1 MKMLLSYYS
10 RIGYSRTL
18 AAILQQELESRGH
31 DVTVEVIKPTKI
43 SDNWLVLIG
52 HCMPGV
58 PAMMFSCFIKH
69 LKRYRQ
75 PEVDI
80 EPLKYPDVSAFDRVI
95 IGGPKWVHLAFPVAR
110 YIKQVKGLEGKAV
123 GGFTTF
129 CGPPF
134 TNFEIYSYFHP
145 FDTMVRS
152 SGGEVIARLGLS
164 SGYTDVRL
172 LPTAWFKMVSR
183 IIFRKPLSDFYM
195 DSEWSKEQINAFC
208 NSIGYE

>member
-1 MKMLLSYYS
+1 MKILLSYYS

-31 DVTVEVIKPTKI
+31 DIKVEVIKPTNI

-52 HCMPGV
+52 RCMPGV
-58 PAMMFSCFIKH
+58 PAMMFSCFVKH

-80 EPLKYPDVSAFDRVI
+80 EPLQYPDVSSFDRVI

-110 YIKQVKGLEGKAV
+110 YINQVKGLEGKAV
-123 GGFTTF
+123 GAFATF

-145 FDTMVRS
+145 FDTMMRS
-152 SGGEVIARLGLS
+152 RKGEVIARLGLS

-172 LPTAWFKMVSR
+172 LPTAWFKLLSR
-183 IIFRKPLSDFYM
+183 LVFRKRLCDFSM
-195 DSEWSKEQINAFC
+195 DSEWGKEQIKAFC
-208 NSIGYE
+208 DTMGR